1 MGKQRLKQKQ
11 TQNLTPQQIQFLG
24 VLQLPILSLEKRIE
38 EELEENPALD
48 EEEPEEL
55 EENTAIYKGGGG
67 NNQDLETIQ
76 IEDSSYSIQ
85 EHLTKQL
92 INLNLSDEILF
103 LISYLINS
111 LDDNGF
117 LNRDLY
123 SISSDLLAS
132 EGKTYT
138 EKELKLALS
147 ILQRLE
153 PAGIGAKNLQE
164 CLLLQL
170 EKTYPKEKNTF
181 LIISKYYTA
190 FSNKNFEYLLAKLN
204 LKEEELKSIYSLVE
218 RLNPFPAAGFSKN
231 SIPAKYIYPDF
242 KITIVNND
250 IDLKVN
256 TGNAKHLKVSKYYSD
271 LLSKSNDAE
280 TKEFLSKKIEKAKW
294 FKDALQKRELTLKL
308 VMKAIIE
315 LQKEFFTSGDEA
327 SLKPMK
333 LADVADIVKMD
344 VSTISRVSN
353 SKFIETHFGTFKVK
367 ELFSDAFRK
376 DNGEIISTNE
386 IKLKLKSLT
395 LNEDKLKPYTD
406 EKLAEL
412 LGDNEYHIARRT
424 VAKYREQ
431 LGIETS
437 KMRREL

>member
-11 TQNLTPQQIQFLG
+11 NQTLSPQQIQFLG

-38 EELEENPALD
+38 KELEENPAL
-48 EEEPEEL
+48 EEEEL
-55 EENTAIYKGGGG
+55 EENKTLYKKGGG
-67 NNQDLETIQ
+67 NNQDFENIQ
-76 IEDSSYSIQ
+76 IEDSSCSIQ
-85 EHLTKQL
+85 QHLTKQL

-123 SISSDLLAS
+123 SISSDLLVN

-138 EKELKLALS
+138 VKELQLALE
-147 ILQRLE
+147 ILQRLD
-153 PAGIGAKNLQE
+153 PPGIGAKNLQE

-170 EKTYPKEKNTF
+170 EKTYPKEKNAFIT
-181 LIISKYYTA
+181 ISKYYAA
-190 FSNKNFEYLLAKLN
+190 FSNKNFEYLLNELN
-204 LKEEELKSIYSLVE
+204 LTEKELKFIYKLIE

-231 SIPAKYIYPDF
+231 SLTAKYIYPDF
-242 KITIVNND
+242 KITVFNSD
-250 IDLKVN
+250 LDLKIN
-256 TGNAKHLKVSKYYSD
+256 TGNTKSLKISKYYSD
-271 LLSKSNDAE
+271 LLSNSNDPE

-294 FKDALQKRELTLKL
+294 FNDAMKKRELTLKR
-308 VMKAIIE
+308 VMKTIID
-315 LQKEFFTSGDEA
+315 LQKEFLISGDEA
-327 SLKPMK
+327 SLKPMR
-333 LADVADIVKMD
+333 LADVAEIVKMD
-344 VSTISRVSN
+344 ISTISRVSN

-386 IKLKLKSLT
+386 IKQKLKSLT
-395 LNEDKLKPYTD
+395 LNEDKLRPHTD

-412 LGDNEYHIARRT
+412 LGEEEYHIARRT

>member
-11 TQNLTPQQIQFLG
+11 NQTLSPQQIQFLG

-38 EELEENPALD
+38 KELEENPAL
-48 EEEPEEL
+48 EEEEL
-55 EENTAIYKGGGG
+55 EENKTLYKKGGG
-67 NNQDLETIQ
+67 NNQDFENIQ
-76 IEDSSYSIQ
+76 IEDSSCSIQ
-85 EHLTKQL
+85 QHLTKQL

-123 SISSDLLAS
+123 SISSDLLVN

-138 EKELKLALS
+138 VKELQLALE
-147 ILQRLE
+147 ILQRLD
-153 PAGIGAKNLQE
+153 PPGIGAKNLQE

-170 EKTYPKEKNTF
+170 EKTYPKEKNAF
-181 LIISKYYTA
+181 IIISKYYAA
-190 FSNKNFEYLLAKLN
+190 FSNKNFEYLLNELN
-204 LKEEELKSIYSLVE
+204 LTEKELKFIYKLIE

-231 SIPAKYIYPDF
+231 SLTAKYIYPDF
-242 KITIVNND
+242 KITVFNSD
-250 IDLKVN
+250 LDLKIN
-256 TGNAKHLKVSKYYSD
+256 TGNTKSLKISKYYSD
-271 LLSKSNDAE
+271 LLSNSNDPE

-294 FKDALQKRELTLKL
+294 FNDAMKKRELTLKR
-308 VMKAIIE
+308 VMKTIID
-315 LQKEFFTSGDEA
+315 LQKEFLISGDEA
-327 SLKPMK
+327 SLKPMR
-333 LADVADIVKMD
+333 LADVAEIVKMD
-344 VSTISRVSN
+344 ISTISRVSN

-386 IKLKLKSLT
+386 IKQKLKSLT
-395 LNEDKLKPYTD
+395 LNEDKLRPHTD

-412 LGDNEYHIARRT
+412 LGEEEYHIARRT

>member
-11 TQNLTPQQIQFLG
+11 NQTLSPQQIQFLG

-38 EELEENPALD
+38 KELEENPAL
-48 EEEPEEL
+48 EEEEL
-55 EENTAIYKGGGG
+55 EENKTLYKKGGG
-67 NNQDLETIQ
+67 NNQDFENIQ
-76 IEDSSYSIQ
+76 IEDSSCSIQ
-85 EHLTKQL
+85 QHLTKQL

-123 SISSDLLAS
+123 SISSDLLVN

-138 EKELKLALS
+138 VKELQLALE
-147 ILQRLE
+147 ILQRLD
-153 PAGIGAKNLQE
+153 PPGIGAKNLQE

-170 EKTYPKEKNTF
+170 EKTYPKEKNAFIT
-181 LIISKYYTA
+181 ISKYYAA
-190 FSNKNFEYLLAKLN
+190 FSNKNFEYLLSELN
-204 LKEEELKSIYSLVE
+204 LTEKELKFIYKLIE

-231 SIPAKYIYPDF
+231 SLAAKYIYPDF
-242 KITIVNND
+242 KITVFNSD
-250 IDLKVN
+250 LDLKIN
-256 TGNAKHLKVSKYYSD
+256 TGNTKSLKISKYYSD
-271 LLSKSNDAE
+271 LLSNSNDPE

-294 FKDALQKRELTLKL
+294 FNDAMKKRELTLKR
-308 VMKAIIE
+308 VMKTIID
-315 LQKEFFTSGDEA
+315 LQKEFLISGDEA
-327 SLKPMK
+327 SLKPMR
-333 LADVADIVKMD
+333 LADVAEIVKMD
-344 VSTISRVSN
+344 ISTISRVSN

-386 IKLKLKSLT
+386 IKQKLKSLT
-395 LNEDKLKPYTD
+395 LNEDKLRPHTD

-412 LGDNEYHIARRT
+412 LGEEEYHIARRT

>member
-11 TQNLTPQQIQFLG
+11 NQTLSPQQIQFLG

-38 EELEENPALD
+38 KELEENPAL
-48 EEEPEEL
+48 EEEEL
-55 EENTAIYKGGGG
+55 EENKTLYKKGGG
-67 NNQDLETIQ
+67 NNQDFENIQ
-76 IEDSSYSIQ
+76 IEDSSCSIQ
-85 EHLTKQL
+85 QHLTKQL

-123 SISSDLLAS
+123 SISSDLLVN

-138 EKELKLALS
+138 VKELQLALE
-147 ILQRLE
+147 ILQRLD
-153 PAGIGAKNLQE
+153 PPGIGAKNLQE

-170 EKTYPKEKNTF
+170 EKTYPKEKNAFIT
-181 LIISKYYTA
+181 ISKYYAA
-190 FSNKNFEYLLAKLN
+190 FSNKNFEYLLSELN
-204 LKEEELKSIYSLVE
+204 LTEKELKFIYKLIE

-231 SIPAKYIYPDF
+231 SLTAKYIYPDF
-242 KITIVNND
+242 KITVFNSD
-250 IDLKVN
+250 LDLKIN
-256 TGNAKHLKVSKYYSD
+256 TGNTKSLKISKYYSD
-271 LLSKSNDAE
+271 LLSNSNDPE

-294 FKDALQKRELTLKL
+294 FNDAMKKRELTLKR
-308 VMKAIIE
+308 VMKTIID
-315 LQKEFFTSGDEA
+315 LQKEFLISGDEA
-327 SLKPMK
+327 SLKPMR
-333 LADVADIVKMD
+333 LADVAEIVKMD
-344 VSTISRVSN
+344 ISTISRVSN

-386 IKLKLKSLT
+386 IKQKLKSLT
-395 LNEDKLKPYTD
+395 LNEDKLRPHTD

-412 LGDNEYHIARRT
+412 LGEEEYHIARRT

>member
-11 TQNLTPQQIQFLG
+11 NQTLSPQQIQFLG

-38 EELEENPALD
+38 KELEENPAL
-48 EEEPEEL
+48 EEEEL
-55 EENTAIYKGGGG
+55 EENKTLYKKGGG
-67 NNQDLETIQ
+67 NNQDFENIQ
-76 IEDSSYSIQ
+76 IEDSSCSIQ
-85 EHLTKQL
+85 QHLTKQL

-123 SISSDLLAS
+123 SISSDLLVN

-138 EKELKLALS
+138 VKELQLALE
-147 ILQRLE
+147 ILQRLD
-153 PAGIGAKNLQE
+153 PPGIGAKNLQE

-170 EKTYPKEKNTF
+170 EKTYPKEQNAFIT
-181 LIISKYYTA
+181 ISKYYAA
-190 FSNKNFEYLLAKLN
+190 FSNKNFEYLLNELN
-204 LKEEELKSIYSLVE
+204 LTEKELKFIYKLIE

-231 SIPAKYIYPDF
+231 SLTAKYIYPDF
-242 KITIVNND
+242 KITVFNSD
-250 IDLKVN
+250 LDLKIN
-256 TGNAKHLKVSKYYSD
+256 TGNTKSLKISKYYSD
-271 LLSKSNDAE
+271 LLSNSNDPE

-294 FKDALQKRELTLKL
+294 FNDAMKKRELTLKR
-308 VMKAIIE
+308 VMKTIID
-315 LQKEFFTSGDEA
+315 LQKEFLISGDEA
-327 SLKPMK
+327 SLKPMR
-333 LADVADIVKMD
+333 LADVAEIVKMD
-344 VSTISRVSN
+344 ISTISRVSN

-386 IKLKLKSLT
+386 IKQKLKSLT
-395 LNEDKLKPYTD
+395 LNEDKLRPHTD

-412 LGDNEYHIARRT
+412 LGEEEYHIARRT

>member
-55 EENTAIYKGGGG
+55 EENTAIYKAGGG

-170 EKTYPKEKNTF
+170 EK
-181 LIISKYYTA
+181 
-190 FSNKNFEYLLAKLN
+190 
-204 LKEEELKSIYSLVE
+204 
-218 RLNPFPAAGFSKN
+218 
-231 SIPAKYIYPDF
+231 
-242 KITIVNND
+242 
-250 IDLKVN
+250 
-256 TGNAKHLKVSKYYSD
+256 
-271 LLSKSNDAE
+271 
-280 TKEFLSKKIEKAKW
+280 
-294 FKDALQKRELTLKL
+294 
-308 VMKAIIE
+308 
-315 LQKEFFTSGDEA
+315 
-327 SLKPMK
+327 
-333 LADVADIVKMD
+333 
-344 VSTISRVSN
+344 
-353 SKFIETHFGTFKVK
+353 
-367 ELFSDAFRK
+367 
-376 DNGEIISTNE
+376 
-386 IKLKLKSLT
+386 
-395 LNEDKLKPYTD
+395 
-406 EKLAEL
+406 
-412 LGDNEYHIARRT
+412 
-424 VAKYREQ
+424 
-431 LGIETS
+431 
-437 KMRREL
+437 

>member
-11 TQNLTPQQIQFLG
+11 NQTLSPQQIQFLG

-38 EELEENPALD
+38 KELEENPAL
-48 EEEPEEL
+48 EEEEL
-55 EENTAIYKGGGG
+55 EENKTLYKKGGG
-67 NNQDLETIQ
+67 NNQDFENIQ
-76 IEDSSYSIQ
+76 IEDSSCSIQ
-85 EHLTKQL
+85 QHLTKQL
-92 INLNLSDEILF
+92 VNLNLSDEILF

-123 SISSDLLAS
+123 SISSDLLVN

-138 EKELKLALS
+138 VKELQLALE
-147 ILQRLE
+147 ILQRLD
-153 PAGIGAKNLQE
+153 PPGIGAKNLQE

-170 EKTYPKEKNTF
+170 EKTYPKEQNAFIT
-181 LIISKYYTA
+181 ISKYYAA
-190 FSNKNFEYLLAKLN
+190 FSNKNFEYLLSELN
-204 LKEEELKSIYSLVE
+204 LTEKELKFIYKLIE

-231 SIPAKYIYPDF
+231 SLTAKYIYPDF
-242 KITIVNND
+242 KITVFNSD
-250 IDLKVN
+250 LDLKIN
-256 TGNAKHLKVSKYYSD
+256 TGNTKSLKISKYYSD
-271 LLSKSNDAE
+271 LLSNSNDPE

-294 FKDALQKRELTLKL
+294 FNDAMKKRELTLKR
-308 VMKAIIE
+308 VMKTIID
-315 LQKEFFTSGDEA
+315 LQKEFLISGDEA
-327 SLKPMK
+327 SLKPMR
-333 LADVADIVKMD
+333 LADVAEIVKMD
-344 VSTISRVSN
+344 ISTISRVSN

-386 IKLKLKSLT
+386 IKQKLKSLT
-395 LNEDKLKPYTD
+395 LNEDKLRPHTD

-412 LGDNEYHIARRT
+412 LGEEEYHIARRT